1 MKKSL
6 KIFLVIFTILFYR
19 QAFAGDISISK
30 ILPATSDLKIGDEI
44 LIGVELRSDGTEYN
58 AIDGILELP
67 PIFEVEK
74 VVTGNSFV
82 SIWVKNPANFEG
94 NKIEFSGIAPAGYN
108 KEVGAVFS
116 IVLKAISSGQGNV
129 SMKKSSIF
137 RNDGVG
143 TEDKI
148 SEKSLSLGV
157 REIKSGETPY
167 SVSVK
172 DVTPPEEFTATLVKD
187 PKLYGGKYALI
198 WSASDKGSGI
208 SSYDVIT
215 GRKVFKHV
223 TSPYVFPNQLLNG
236 KIRVVAYDTEGNIRT
251 SEVPIPGKV
260 CLGVS
265 CFGVSDVVFAF
276 GVVIAITFII
286 WRKRKNR

>member
-1 MKKSL
+1 MKRNL
-6 KIFLVIFTILFYR
+6 KIIIIISLFISR
-19 QAFAGDISISK
+19 TVFAGDISISR
-30 ILPATSDLKIGDEI
+30 ILPATADIKVGDEVLVGI
-44 LIGVELRSDGTEYN
+44 ELKSDGTEYN
-58 AIDGILELP
+58 AIDGILEIP
-67 PIFEVEK
+67 SIFEIEK

-108 KEVGAVFS
+108 QEVGAVFS
-116 IVLKAISSGQGNV
+116 VVLKAISPGSGNI
-129 SMKKSSIF
+129 SINKSSIF

-148 SEKSLSLGV
+148 SGKSLVLNT
-157 REIKSGETPY
+157 REIKSGEVPY

-223 TSPYVFPNQLLNG
+223 ASPYVFPNQLLNG

-265 CFGVSDVVFAF
+265 CFGVSDAVFLF
-276 GVVIAITFII
+276 GVVVAIIYII
-286 WRKRKNR
+286 WRKRKNK